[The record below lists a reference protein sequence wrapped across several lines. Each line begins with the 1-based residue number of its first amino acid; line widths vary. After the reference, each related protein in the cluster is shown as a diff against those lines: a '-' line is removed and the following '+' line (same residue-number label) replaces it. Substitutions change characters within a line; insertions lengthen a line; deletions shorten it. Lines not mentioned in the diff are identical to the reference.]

1 MATLASP
8 ENRQTVYDIN
18 KRADY
23 GYISYDEYARLIA
36 EAVHISPEEA
46 REIFQKKHIRNEP
59 LIQYVRSLRSR
70 YKTALLSNV
79 GHDAITQIFT
89 AEELENVFDSVVL
102 SAEVGMVKPSP
113 EVYTLTASRL
123 DLRPDEC
130 VMIDDI
136 PRNIEGAQ
144 LAGMKGV
151 VYSSNQQI
159 KAELERVLG
168 SEQSD
173 A

>member
-23 GYISYDEYARLIA
+23 GYISYDEYVRLIA
-36 EAVHISPEEA
+36 EAVHISPDEA
-46 REIFQKKHIRNEP
+46 CEIFQKKHIRNEP
-59 LIQYVRSLRSR
+59 LIRYVRSLRSR

-89 AEELENVFDSVVL
+89 AEELENVFDTVVL

-113 EVYTLTASRL
+113 EIYTLTASRL

-144 LAGMKGV
+144 LAGMKGI

-159 KAELERVLG
+159 KTELERVLG